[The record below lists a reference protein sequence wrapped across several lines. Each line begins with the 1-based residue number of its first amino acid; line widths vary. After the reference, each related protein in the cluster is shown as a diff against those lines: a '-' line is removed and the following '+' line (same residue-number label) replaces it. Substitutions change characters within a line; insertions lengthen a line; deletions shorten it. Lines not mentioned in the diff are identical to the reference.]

1 MVKRHQTSHAAV
13 RHRVCSARAAVTL
26 SPLLAFGLWGW
37 VAGPVRPVW
46 AQLGDMSAVPCTRQG
61 SAHCCSQSLPR
72 GWAKGPAESLG
83 DFLPVQ
89 GMRKKKAFIFF
100 FTYLHYFFPPATRSA
115 GWWLSVSP
123 CLAAAAGSGMAL
135 LPLRGRGAVTSSLPA
150 A

>member
-13 RHRVCSARAAVTL
+13 RHRVCSARAAATL

-72 GWAKGPAESLG
+72 GWAKGRAESLG

-89 GMRKKKAFIFF
+89 GMRKKKSLHFFLHTYIIFSPQP
-100 FTYLHYFFPPATRSA
+100 HVVQA
-115 GWWLSVSP
+115 G
-123 CLAAAAGSGMAL
+123 G
-135 LPLRGRGAVTSSLPA
+135 
-150 A
+150 